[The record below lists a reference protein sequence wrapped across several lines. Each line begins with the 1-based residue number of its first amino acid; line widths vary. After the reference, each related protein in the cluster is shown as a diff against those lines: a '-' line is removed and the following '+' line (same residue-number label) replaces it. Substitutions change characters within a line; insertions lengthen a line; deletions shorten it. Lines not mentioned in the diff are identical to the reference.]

1 MLKQLLPAH
10 SLAFVDHQ
18 ALFYEVFGVLAEFGV
33 VREGQGLGQDVG
45 EVGGLGAAGPW
56 GVTEDH
62 LEEHDAEG
70 PDVAFSGVGL
80 GF

>member
-1 MLKQLLPAH
+1 
-10 SLAFVDHQ
+10 
-18 ALFYEVFGVLAEFGV
+18 VLAEFGV

-45 EVGGLGAAGPW
+45 QVGGLGAAWPW
-56 GVTEDH
+56 GIAEDH